1 MDASAPRA
9 DASSDMWFH
18 TGSPLG
24 LLLVDIDEETIG
36 RIDGTWPLDG
46 SGEPEFAIVRT
57 GRFGQSRLVPLAA
70 VRIVDGLLQ
79 VPYTRLEVDDAPQI
93 ELGRYLLE
101 QVDRARAYY
110 MQEIETSI
118 SR

>member
-9 DASSDMWFH
+9 DASSDMWFR

-24 LLLVDIDEETIG
+24 LLLVDLDEQTIG

-57 GRFGQSRLVPLAA
+57 RRFGQSRLVPLGAA
-70 VRIVDGLLQ
+70 RIVDGLLQ
-79 VPYTRLEVDDAPQI
+79 VPYTRLEIDDAPNLEI
-93 ELGRYLLE
+93 GRYLLE

-110 MQEIETSI
+110 VQEIETSI